1 MLNSLLAAAG
11 DEDPVW
17 LRTLATVLPFL
28 GPIVV
33 GLIAAPWLVQRVR
46 GNGPPPSEDSP
57 EKTTPTTTPV
67 LPAPVAQEATQR
79 AQADPLLRLLIEDL
93 HNRLSDAHAEVAA
106 ANNARMADGV
116 QIARLSSEVEDLAE
130 RYQQALASLAEKS
143 EELRVTR
150 GRLAE
155 IRQELEQTRRRLQIC
170 MEGYNP

>member
-1 MLNSLLAAAG
+1 
-11 DEDPVW
+11 
-17 LRTLATVLPFL
+17 
-28 GPIVV
+28 
-33 GLIAAPWLVQRVR
+33 
-46 GNGPPPSEDSP
+46 
-57 EKTTPTTTPV
+57 
-67 LPAPVAQEATQR
+67 
-79 AQADPLLRLLIEDL
+79 
-93 HNRLSDAHAEVAA
+93 
-106 ANNARMADGV
+106 MADGV